1 MQKKHQLYVEELL
14 VVGAALFLSREELL
28 LLLLMVGVGI
38 TLLLPG
44 VTCTHLAQI
53 PLSWHLR
60 FVLILSAALPG
71 ALSQSCSSSGQYNFR

>member
-1 MQKKHQLYVEELL
+1 MQKKQQLYVGELL
-14 VVGAALFLSREELL
+14 VVGAALFLSREELLL

-60 FVLILSAALPG
+60 FVWILSAALPDF
-71 ALSQSCSSSGQYNFR
+71 LR